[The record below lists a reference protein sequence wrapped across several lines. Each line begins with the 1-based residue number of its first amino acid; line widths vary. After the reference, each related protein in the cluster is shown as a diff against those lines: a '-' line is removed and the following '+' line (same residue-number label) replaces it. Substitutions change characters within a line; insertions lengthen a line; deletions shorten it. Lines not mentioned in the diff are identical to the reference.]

1 MARQSNGVSAI
12 SRVVLVLDTFSFEA
26 PFLSLSEISERAGI
40 PMSSAHRIVSE
51 LVEHGLLERM
61 PDRSYRVGNRLWE
74 MGSRTP
80 GALGLREIALPFL
93 HAIQSRVRQHT
104 QLLVRS
110 GLDVLVIERL
120 SARDA
125 VVNASIV
132 GGRIPIQ
139 HSSSGIVLLAAD
151 HERADHERAENES
164 TDDDLVSRVV
174 ERGMSPITDTSLR
187 SEAQLRDAVD
197 RARRDGYA
205 VSAGWIFEESRGIAV
220 PIRGSQGVVV
230 GTVSVVIPNDDS
242 PVDDLVRLLRLAA
255 EGISD
260 ALLRSYLP
268 AGHPQARPGG
278 IYRQLVGSSERSMAY
293 FEHLLEEHGEAV
305 HDGHLTADVE
315 PQLR

>member
-12 SRVVLVLDTFSFEA
+12 SRVVMILDTFSFEA

-40 PMSSAHRIVSE
+40 PMSSAHRIVGE

-120 SARDA
+120 SSRDA

-132 GGRIPIQ
+132 GGRIPMQ
-139 HSSSGIVLLAAD
+139 HSSSGIVLLADAAAD
-151 HERADHERAENES
+151 VLERV
-164 TDDDLVSRVV
+164 L
-174 ERGMSPITDTSLR
+174 ERGLSPITPSSLATA
-187 SEAQLRDAVD
+187 EQLRDAVAA
-197 RARRDGYA
+197 ARRTGFA
-205 VSAGWIFEESRGIAV
+205 VSTGWIFEESRGIAV
-220 PIRGSQGVVV
+220 PVRGSQEVVV
-230 GTVSVVIPNDDS
+230 GTVSVVIPNDDA

-255 EGISD
+255 EGISE

-268 AGHPQARPGG
+268 PSHPHARAGGV
-278 IYRQLVGSSERSMAY
+278 YRQLVSSSERSMAY
-293 FEHLLEEHGEAV
+293 FENLLEEHGTAV
-305 HDGHLTADVE
+305 HDGHVTPATQE
-315 PQLR
+315 T

>member
-12 SRVVLVLDTFSFEA
+12 SRVVLVLDTFSFET

-40 PMSSAHRIVSE
+40 PMSSAHRIVTE

-80 GALGLREIALPFL
+80 GALGLREIALPYL

-139 HSSSGIVLLAAD
+139 HSSSGIVLLASA
-151 HERADHERAENES
+151 
-164 TDDDLVSRVV
+164 DDDLVDKVV
-174 ERGMSPITDTSLR
+174 ERGLSPLTDTSLR
-187 SEAQLRDAVD
+187 TAEQLRDAVD
-197 RARRDGYA
+197 RARRDGFA
-205 VSAGWIFEESRGIAV
+205 VSTGWIFEESRGIAV
-220 PIRGSQGVVV
+220 PVRGSQEIVV
-230 GTVSVVIPNDDS
+230 GTISVVVPNDGS
-242 PVDDLVRLLRLAA
+242 PIDDLVRLLRLAA
-255 EGISD
+255 EGVSD

-268 AGHPQARPGG
+268 PGHPQARPGG
-278 IYRQLVGSSERSMAY
+278 IYRQLVSSSERSMAY
-293 FEHLLEEHGEAV
+293 FEQLLNEHGVAV
-305 HDGHLTADVE
+305 HDGHLDTHAIDGQSR
-315 PQLR
+315 PTG

>member
-12 SRVVLVLDTFSFEA
+12 SRVVMVLDTFSFEA
-26 PFLSLSEISERAGI
+26 PFLSLSEIAERAGI

-80 GALGLREIALPFL
+80 GALGLREIALPYL

-120 SARDA
+120 SSRDA

-132 GGRIPIQ
+132 GGRIPLQ
-139 HSSSGIVLLAAD
+139 HSSSGIVLMANT
-151 HERADHERAENES
+151 EE
-164 TDDDLVSRVV
+164 DLVAKVA
-174 ERGMSPITDTSLR
+174 ERGLAPITAASLR
-187 SEAQLRDAVD
+187 TAEQLRDAVD

-205 VSAGWIFEESRGIAV
+205 ISEGWIFEESRGIAV
-220 PIRGSQGVVV
+220 PIRGSQEVVV
-230 GTVSVVIPNDDS
+230 GTVGVVIPNDGS

-255 EGISD
+255 DGISD

-268 AGHPQARPGG
+268 PGHPHARAGG
-278 IYRQLVGSSERSMAY
+278 VYRQLVASSERSMAY
-293 FEHLLEEHGEAV
+293 FEHLLEEHGDAV
-305 HDGHLTADVE
+305 HDGHLAPP
-315 PQLR
+315 PQVR

>member
-80 GALGLREIALPFL
+80 GALGLREIALPYL

-132 GGRIPIQ
+132 GGRIPMQ
-139 HSSSGIVLLAAD
+139 HSSSGIVLLA
-151 HERADHERAENES
+151 H
-164 TDDDLVSRVV
+164 TDDDLITRVV
-174 ERGMSPITDTSLR
+174 DRGLSPLTETSLR
-187 SEAQLRDAVD
+187 TEVELRDAVD
-197 RARRDGYA
+197 RARHDGYA
-205 VSAGWIFEESRGIAV
+205 VSEGWIFAESRGIAV

-230 GTVSVVIPNDDS
+230 GTVSVVIPNDGS
-242 PVDDLVRLLRLAA
+242 VIDDLVRLLRLAA

-268 AGHPQARPGG
+268 PGHPQARPGG
-278 IYRQLVGSSERSMAY
+278 IYRQLVSSSERSMAY
-293 FEHLLEEHGEAV
+293 FEHLLAEHGGAV
-305 HDGHLTADVE
+305 HDGHLDTDAGVE
-315 PQLR
+315 AQLR

>member
-12 SRVVLVLDTFSFEA
+12 SRVVMVLDTFSFEA
-26 PFLSLSEISERAGI
+26 PFLSLSEIAERAGI

-80 GALGLREIALPFL
+80 GALGLREIALPYL

-110 GLDVLVIERL
+110 GLDILVIERL
-120 SARDA
+120 SSRDA

-132 GGRIPIQ
+132 GGRTPMQ
-139 HSSSGIVLLAAD
+139 LSSSGIVFLAN
-151 HERADHERAENES
+151 AEE
-164 TDDDLVSRVV
+164 DLVPAIL
-174 ERGMSPITDTSLR
+174 ERGLAPITPFSLR
-187 SEAQLRDAVD
+187 TEDQLRDAVVL
-197 RARRDGYA
+197 AQNDGFA
-205 VSAGWIFEESRGIAV
+205 VSTGWIFEESRGIAV
-220 PIRGSQGVVV
+220 PVRGSQEVVV
-230 GTVSVVIPNDDS
+230 GTVSVVVPNDGT

-255 EGISD
+255 EGISE

-268 AGHPQARPGG
+268 PGHPHARAGG
-278 IYRQLVGSSERSMAY
+278 VYRQLVASSDRSMAY
-293 FEHLLEEHGEAV
+293 FEHLLEEHGGAV
-305 HDGHLTADVE
+305 HDGHLSPTAQ
-315 PQLR
+315 PR

>member
-12 SRVVLVLDTFSFEA
+12 SRVVMVLDTFSFEA
-26 PFLSLSEISERAGI
+26 PFLSLSEIAERAGI
-40 PMSSAHRIVSE
+40 PMSSAHRIVTE

-80 GALGLREIALPFL
+80 GALGLREIALPYL

-120 SARDA
+120 SSRDA

-132 GGRIPIQ
+132 GGRIPLQ
-139 HSSSGIVLLAAD
+139 LSSSGIIFLANSD
-151 HERADHERAENES
+151 E
-164 TDDDLVSRVV
+164 DLVPAIL
-174 ERGMSPITDTSLR
+174 ERGLAPITPHSLR
-187 SEAQLRDAVD
+187 TETELRGAVAQAQRD
-197 RARRDGYA
+197 RYA
-205 VSAGWIFEESRGIAV
+205 VSTGWIFEESRGVAV
-220 PIRGSQGVVV
+220 PVRGSQDVVV
-230 GTVSVVIPNDDS
+230 GAVSVVIPNDDT

-268 AGHPQARPGG
+268 PGHPHARAGG
-278 IYRQLVGSSERSMAY
+278 VYRQLVASSDLSMAY
-293 FEHLLEEHGEAV
+293 FEHLLEEHGAAAV
-305 HDGHLTADVE
+305 HDGHLAA
-315 PQLR
+315 PR

>member
-12 SRVVLVLDTFSFEA
+12 SRVVMVLDTFSFEA
-26 PFLSLSEISERAGI
+26 PFLSLSEIADRAGI

-80 GALGLREIALPFL
+80 GALGLREIALPYL

-110 GLDVLVIERL
+110 GLDILVIERL
-120 SARDA
+120 SSRDA

-132 GGRIPIQ
+132 GGRTPMQ
-139 HSSSGIVLLAAD
+139 LSSSGVVFLAN
-151 HERADHERAENES
+151 AEE
-164 TDDDLVSRVV
+164 DLVPAIL
-174 ERGMSPITDTSLR
+174 ERGLAPITPFSLR
-187 SEAQLRDAVD
+187 TEDELRDAVA
-197 RARRDGYA
+197 RAQKDGFA
-205 VSAGWIFEESRGIAV
+205 VSTGWIFEESRGIAV
-220 PIRGSQGVVV
+220 PVRGSQEVIV
-230 GTVSVVIPNDDS
+230 GTVSVVVPNDGT

-255 EGISD
+255 EGISE

-268 AGHPQARPGG
+268 PEHPHARAGGV
-278 IYRQLVGSSERSMAY
+278 YRQLVASSDRSMAY
-293 FEHLLEEHGEAV
+293 FEHLLEEHGGAV
-305 HDGHLTADVE
+305 HDGHLAA
-315 PQLR
+315 PR

>member
-12 SRVVLVLDTFSFEA
+12 SRVVMVLDTFSFET
-26 PFLSLSEISERAGI
+26 PFLSLSEIAERAGI
-40 PMSSAHRIVSE
+40 PMSSAHRIVTE

-80 GALGLREIALPFL
+80 GALGLREIALPYL

-120 SARDA
+120 SSRDA

-132 GGRIPIQ
+132 GGRIPLQ
-139 HSSSGIVLLAAD
+139 HSSSGIVLLAN
-151 HERADHERAENES
+151 AE
-164 TDDDLVSRVV
+164 DDVLEKVI
-174 ERGMSPITDTSLR
+174 ERGLSPITPWSL
-187 SEAQLRDAVD
+187 STAEQLRDAVTA
-197 RARRDGYA
+197 ARRDGFA
-205 VSAGWIFEESRGIAV
+205 VSEGWIFEESRGIAV
-220 PIRGSQGVVV
+220 PVRGSQEVVV
-230 GTVSVVIPNDDS
+230 GAVSVVVPNDHS

-255 EGISD
+255 RGISD

-268 AGHPQARPGG
+268 PGHPRARAGG
-278 IYRQLVGSSERSMAY
+278 VYRRLVSSSERSMAY
-293 FEHLLEEHGEAV
+293 FENLLEEHGPAV
-305 HDGHLTADVE
+305 HDGHLVPASQE
-315 PQLR
+315 R

>member
-12 SRVVLVLDTFSFEA
+12 SRVVQILDTFSFEA

-80 GALGLREIALPFL
+80 GALGLREIALPYL

-110 GLDVLVIERL
+110 GLDILVIERL
-120 SARDA
+120 SSRDA

-132 GGRIPIQ
+132 GGRTPMQ
-139 HSSSGIVLLAAD
+139 LSSSGIVFLATT
-151 HERADHERAENES
+151 E
-164 TDDDLVSRVV
+164 DDLVPALL
-174 ERGMSPITDTSLR
+174 ERGLAPLTPTSLR
-187 SEAQLRDAVD
+187 TEAELRAAVE
-197 RARRDGYA
+197 RCRRDGYA
-205 VSAGWIFEESRGIAV
+205 VSSGWIFEESRGVAV
-220 PIRGSQGVVV
+220 PVRGSQEVTV
-230 GTVSVVIPNDDS
+230 GALSVVIPNDGT
-242 PVDDLVRLLRLAA
+242 PVDDLVRLLRVAA
-255 EGISD
+255 DGISD

-268 AGHPQARPGG
+268 PGHPHARPGG
-278 IYRQLVGSSERSMAY
+278 VYRQLVSSSQASMEY
-293 FEHLLEEHGEAV
+293 FEHLLAEHEAESRAAQA
-305 HDGHLTADVE
+305 G
-315 PQLR
+315 R

>member
-12 SRVVLVLDTFSFEA
+12 SRVVQILDTFSFEA

-40 PMSSAHRIVSE
+40 PMSSAHRIVQE
-51 LVEHGLLERM
+51 LVDHGLLERM

-110 GLDVLVIERL
+110 GLDILVIERL
-120 SARDA
+120 SSRDA

-132 GGRIPIQ
+132 GGRTPLQ
-139 HSSSGIVLLAAD
+139 LSSSGLVFLANT
-151 HERADHERAENES
+151 E
-164 TDDDLVSRVV
+164 DDLIPAIV
-174 ERGMSPITDTSLR
+174 ERGLTPLTPYSLR
-187 SEAQLRDAVD
+187 TEAELREAVE
-197 RARRDGYA
+197 RTRRDGYGL
-205 VSAGWIFEESRGIAV
+205 STGWIFEESRGVAV
-220 PIRGSQGVVV
+220 AVRGSEDVVV
-230 GTVSVVIPNDDS
+230 GTVGVVVPNDGS

-255 EGISD
+255 DGISD

-268 AGHPQARPGG
+268 AGHPRARRGG
-278 IYRQLVGSSERSMAY
+278 VYRQLVSSSERSMEY
-293 FEHLLEEHGEAV
+293 FEHLLEEHEAE
-305 HDGHLTADVE
+305 GRA
-315 PQLR
+315 QAAR

>member
-1 MARQSNGVSAI
+1 MARQSNGLSAI
-12 SRVVLVLDTFSFEA
+12 SRVVRVLDTFSFET
-26 PFLSLSEISERAGI
+26 PFLNLSDIAERAQL
-40 PMSSAHRIVSE
+40 PMSSTHRIVIE

-120 SARDA
+120 SSRDA

-132 GGRIPIQ
+132 GGRIPLQ
-139 HSSSGIVLLAAD
+139 HSSSGIVLLAHAD
-151 HERADHERAENES
+151 DEVTERI
-164 TDDDLVSRVV
+164 V
-174 ERGMSPITDTSLR
+174 ERGLAPITPSSLTTA
-187 SEAQLRDAVD
+187 EQLRDAVA

-205 VSAGWIFEESRGIAV
+205 ISEGWIFEESRGLAV
-220 PIRGSQGVVV
+220 PVRGSQEVVV
-230 GTVSVVIPNDDS
+230 GTVGVVIPNDGS
-242 PVDDLVRLLRLAA
+242 PVDGIVRLLQLAA
-255 EGISD
+255 DGISD

-268 AGHPQARPGG
+268 PGHPNARPGG
-278 IYRQLVGSSERSMAY
+278 VYRQLVSSSERSMAY
-293 FEHLLEEHGEAV
+293 FEHLLEEHGTAV
-305 HDGHLTADVE
+305 HDGHLTRVDGAGV
-315 PQLR
+315 QAR

>member
-12 SRVVLVLDTFSFEA
+12 TRVVRVLDTFSFEA

-51 LVEHGLLERM
+51 LVDHGLLERM

-120 SARDA
+120 SSRDA

-132 GGRIPIQ
+132 GGRIPLQ
-139 HSSSGIVLLAAD
+139 HSSSGIVLLAHA
-151 HERADHERAENES
+151 
-164 TDDDLVSRVV
+164 DDDLLERVL
-174 ERGMSPITDTSLR
+174 ERGLAPITASSLATP
-187 SEAQLRDAVD
+187 EQLVDAVAA
-197 RARRDGYA
+197 ARRSGFA
-205 VSAGWIFEESRGIAV
+205 VSEGWIFEESRGIAV
-220 PIRGSQGVVV
+220 PIRGSQEVVV
-230 GTVSVVIPNDDS
+230 GTVSVVVPNDRS

-255 EGISD
+255 DGISD

-268 AGHPQARPGG
+268 PGHPHARAGG
-278 IYRQLVGSSERSMAY
+278 VYRQLVSSSDRSMEY
-293 FEHLLEEHGEAV
+293 FEHLLEDAP
-305 HDGHLTADVE
+305 
-315 PQLR
+315 PQAR

>member
-12 SRVVLVLDTFSFEA
+12 SRVVMVLDTFSFEA
-26 PFLSLSEISERAGI
+26 PFLSLSEIADRAGI

-80 GALGLREIALPFL
+80 GALGLREIALPYL

-110 GLDVLVIERL
+110 GLDILVIERL
-120 SARDA
+120 SSRDA

-132 GGRIPIQ
+132 GGRTPMQ
-139 HSSSGIVLLAAD
+139 LSSSGVVFLAN
-151 HERADHERAENES
+151 AEE
-164 TDDDLVSRVV
+164 DLVPAIL
-174 ERGMSPITDTSLR
+174 ERGLAPITPFSLR
-187 SEAQLRDAVD
+187 TEDELRDAVA
-197 RARRDGYA
+197 RAQKDGFA
-205 VSAGWIFEESRGIAV
+205 VSTGWIFEESRGIAV
-220 PIRGSQGVVV
+220 PVRGSQEVIV
-230 GTVSVVIPNDDS
+230 GTVSVVVPNDGT

-255 EGISD
+255 EGISE

-268 AGHPQARPGG
+268 PGHPHARAGG
-278 IYRQLVGSSERSMAY
+278 VYRQLVASSDRSMAY
-293 FEHLLEEHGEAV
+293 FEHLLEEHGGAV
-305 HDGHLTADVE
+305 HDGHLSPITQ
-315 PQLR
+315 PR

>member
-12 SRVVLVLDTFSFEA
+12 SRVVLVLDTFSFET

-80 GALGLREIALPFL
+80 GALGLREIAMPYL

-110 GLDVLVIERL
+110 ELDVLVIERL

-125 VVNASIV
+125 VVNGSIV

-139 HSSSGIVLLAAD
+139 HSSSGIVLLASA
-151 HERADHERAENES
+151 
-164 TDDDLVSRVV
+164 DDDLIDKVV
-174 ERGMSPITDTSLR
+174 ERGLSPITDKSMRTA
-187 SEAQLRDAVD
+187 AQLRDAVD

-205 VSAGWIFEESRGIAV
+205 LSEGWIFEESRSIAV
-220 PIRGSQGVVV
+220 AVRGSQDVVV
-230 GTVSVVIPNDDS
+230 GTISVVVPNDGS
-242 PVDDLVRLLRLAA
+242 PIDDLVRLLRLAA
-255 EGISD
+255 EGVSD

-268 AGHPQARPGG
+268 PGHPRARAGG
-278 IYRQLVGSSERSMAY
+278 IYRQLVSSSERSMAY
-293 FEHLLEEHGEAV
+293 LEQLLHERGVAV
-305 HDGHLTADVE
+305 HDGHLDTHAS
-315 PQLR
+315 

>member
-12 SRVVLVLDTFSFEA
+12 SRVVTVLDTFSFEA
-26 PFLSLSEISERAGI
+26 PFLTLSEIAQRAGI
-40 PMSSAHRIVSE
+40 PMSSAHRIVTE

-80 GALGLREIALPFL
+80 GALGLREIALPYL

-120 SARDA
+120 SSRDA

-132 GGRIPIQ
+132 GGRIPLQ
-139 HSSSGIVLLAAD
+139 HSSSGIVLLADA
-151 HERADHERAENES
+151 
-164 TDDDLVSRVV
+164 DDDVLDQVLA
-174 ERGMSPITDTSLR
+174 RGLAPITPSSLR
-187 SEAQLRDAVD
+187 TEGQLRDAVAA
-197 RARRDGYA
+197 ARRNGYA
-205 VSAGWIFEESRGIAV
+205 VSEGWIFEESRGIAV
-220 PIRGSQGVVV
+220 PVRGSQEVVV
-230 GTVSVVIPNDDS
+230 GTVSVVVPNDRS
-242 PVDDLVRLLRLAA
+242 PADDLVRLLRLAA

-268 AGHPQARPGG
+268 PGHPQARAGG
-278 IYRQLVGSSERSMAY
+278 VYRQLVSSSERSMAY
-293 FEHLLEEHGEAV
+293 FEHLLEEHA
-305 HDGHLTADVE
+305 
-315 PQLR
+315 R